1 MAARFGLY
9 AALVL
14 PLAFAM
20 VFLRQLLEFR
30 DPFVP
35 WSEDAHLLL
44 TGTDWGRTYLIGAAL
59 AVAAPLTFA
68 LVRGFKPLTWVPA
81 SLTVLAL
88 GAFPALTGHANAGEG
103 WLRASTLGADVLHVW
118 SAGTWMGGLAGVLFL
133 DLKLREGNEGGAA
146 GRARLL
152 PALVPAFSPFAVASV
167 AVLVVTGVF
176 ASWIHLP
183 EVSALFTERY
193 GRTLILKL
201 LAVGGVLALGWLNWR
216 RHTPRLDSEAGSDK
230 LFRAAALELAV
241 AQLVLLATAVL
252 VRTSPSL

>member
-14 PLAFAM
+14 PLAFAL

-44 TGTDWGRTYLIGAAL
+44 TGTAWGRTYLIGAAL

-68 LVRGFKPLTWVPA
+68 LVRGFKTVTWVPA

-118 SAGTWMGGLAGVLFL
+118 AAGAWLGGLAGILFL
-133 DLKLREGNEGGAA
+133 DLKLREGDAGG
-146 GRARLL
+146 ARLL
-152 PALVPAFSPFAVASV
+152 PSLVPAFSPIAVASV
-167 AVLVVTGVF
+167 AALVVTGTF
-176 ASWIHLP
+176 AAWVHLP
-183 EVSALFTERY
+183 EVSALVTERY

-216 RHTPRLDSEAGSDK
+216 RHTPRLDSEAGPDT
-230 LFRAAALELAV
+230 LFRAAVLELTV